1 MSKSTLPLILML
13 ILTSCDEILE
23 DETCSSDCRI
33 NIYSDLPLDSSGVYQ
48 LTWNPS
54 LVTTYSHLYVETQC
68 GLNTKVQWDSDY
80 QYEIV
85 EGQSTSLIN
94 PASMTDEYGNG
105 TIVYGVWEEFIG
117 YTVTFY
123 GGYTDHCDN
132 HFVDSVRVKV
142 NNN

>member
-1 MSKSTLPLILML
+1 MARGQIITTLIESSSSQFSTYEINPNSLDMEIILP
-13 ILTSCDEILE
+13 
-23 DETCSSDCRI
+23 
-33 NIYSDLPLDSSGVYQ
+33 SSGFSDSNEDGSKF
-48 LTWNPS
+48 L
-54 LVTTYSHLYVETQC
+54 LI
-68 GLNTKVQWDSDY
+68 DSDS
-80 QYEIV
+80 I
-85 EGQSTSLIN
+85 LIYDS
-94 PASMTDEYGNG
+94 SMTDEYGNG